1 MNWTYAPLA
10 FIMLLTI
17 LRLMERAFERSVRP
31 FDPLDKITDY
41 RLPMDRA
48 RDRNKPPGKDLT
60 GGSYDKVALEQLKR
74 IHERRRKIAL
84 DNGLRRRRTDHVVKD
99 Q

>member
-41 RLPMDRA
+41 RLPMDRM
-48 RDRNKPPGKDLT
+48 RDRNNPSGKDLT
-60 GGSYDKVALEQLKR
+60 GGAYDKVALEQLRR
-74 IHERRRKIAL
+74 INERRRQKAL
-84 DNGLRRRRTDHVVKD
+84 DNGLRRRKTDR
-99 Q
+99 

>member
-17 LRLMERAFERSVRP
+17 LRLMERGFEKSVRP

-48 RDRNKPPGKDLT
+48 RDRNNPPQSKDLT
-60 GGSYDKVALEQLKR
+60 GHGYDKVALEQLRR
-74 IHERRRKIAL
+74 IHERRRQKVP
-84 DNGLRRRRTDHVVKD
+84 DTGQRRRRSDHA
-99 Q
+99 